1 MSSERDK
8 IEYLKNEL
16 RSYNEIKRRVENNE
30 SYYDSRIRFYENKL
44 KDIANELAA
53 GNAKGIDYGYVPTT
67 AVREPLLQ
75 LLATEEKIKAN
86 LDYFVN
92 MKESEL
98 KGFRIRIEY
107 MDNLLAKLDDSEREF
122 ITEYYINHV
131 RIDKLEITLSRSRGQ
146 LFRDKENL
154 IKKMLDL

>member
-16 RSYNEIKRRVENNE
+16 RSYNEIKRRVENDE

-44 KDIANELAA
+44 KDVANELAA

-75 LLATEEKIKAN
+75 LLATEEKLKAN
-86 LDYFVN
+86 LDYFIN

-131 RIDKLEITLSRSRGQ
+131 RIDKLEITLNRSRGQ

>member
-16 RSYNEIKRRVENNE
+16 RSYNEIKRRVENDE
-30 SYYDSRIRFYENKL
+30 SYYDSRIRFYDNKL
-44 KDIANELAA
+44 KDVANELAA

-75 LLATEEKIKAN
+75 LLATEEKLKAN

-92 MKESEL
+92 MKEAEL
-98 KGFRIRIEY
+98 KGLRIRIEY
-107 MDNLLAKLDDSEREF
+107 MDNLLAKLEDSEREF

-131 RIDKLEITLSRSRGQ
+131 RIDKLEITLNRSRGQ

>member
-16 RSYNEIKRRVENNE
+16 RSYKEIK
-30 SYYDSRIRFYENKL
+30 SRIENDESFFDNKIKFYENKL

-75 LLATEEKIKAN
+75 LLATEEKLKAN

-131 RIDKLEITLSRSRGQ
+131 RIDKLEITLNRSRGQ

>member
-16 RSYNEIKRRVENNE
+16 RSYKEIKSRIENDE
-30 SYYDSRIRFYENKL
+30 SFFDNKIRFYENKL
-44 KDIANELAA
+44 KDVANELAA

-75 LLATEEKIKAN
+75 LLATEEKLKAN
-86 LDYFVN
+86 LDYFIN
-92 MKESEL
+92 MKEAEL

-131 RIDKLEITLSRSRGQ
+131 RIDKLEITLNRSRGQ

>member
-16 RSYNEIKRRVENNE
+16 RSYNEIKRRVENDE
-30 SYYDSRIRFYENKL
+30 SYFDSRIRFYENKL

-75 LLATEEKIKAN
+75 LLATEEKLKAN
-86 LDYFVN
+86 LDYFIN

-131 RIDKLEITLSRSRGQ
+131 RIDKLEITLNRSRGQ

>member
-16 RSYNEIKRRVENNE
+16 RSYNEIKRRVENDE
-30 SYYDSRIRFYENKL
+30 SYFDSRIRFYENKL

-75 LLATEEKIKAN
+75 LLATEEKLKAN

-107 MDNLLAKLDDSEREF
+107 MDNLLAKLDESEREF

-131 RIDKLEITLSRSRGQ
+131 RIDKLEITLNRSRGQ

>member
-16 RSYNEIKRRVENNE
+16 RSYNEIKRRVENDE

-44 KDIANELAA
+44 KDVANELAA

-75 LLATEEKIKAN
+75 LLATEEKLKAN
-86 LDYFVN
+86 LDYFIN

-98 KGFRIRIEY
+98 KGFKIRIEY
-107 MDNLLAKLDDSEREF
+107 MDNLLAKLEDSEREF

-131 RIDKLEITLSRSRGQ
+131 RIDKLEITLNRSRGQ

>member
-1 MSSERDK
+1 MSSEIDK

-16 RSYNEIKRRVENNE
+16 RSYNEIKSRIENEE
-30 SYYDSRIRFYENKL
+30 SFFDNKIRFYENKL
-44 KDIANELAA
+44 KDVANELAA

-75 LLATEEKIKAN
+75 LLATEEKLKAN

-131 RIDKLEITLSRSRGQ
+131 RIDKLEITLNRSRGQ

>member
-1 MSSERDK
+1 M
-8 IEYLKNEL
+8 
-16 RSYNEIKRRVENNE
+16 
-30 SYYDSRIRFYENKL
+30 
-44 KDIANELAA
+44 
-53 GNAKGIDYGYVPTT
+53 
-67 AVREPLLQ
+67 LQ
-75 LLATEEKIKAN
+75 LLATEEKLKAN

-131 RIDKLEITLSRSRGQ
+131 RIDKLEIKLNRSRGQ